1 METTAELSPEIQT
14 AVNVYAEGIRDANAM
29 LAELTEFYSAQEEP
43 VLLLFSG
50 TTCPTWAT
58 TGRAI

>member
-1 METTAELSPEIQT
+1 M
-14 AVNVYAEGIRDANAM
+14 NVYAEGIRDANAM

-43 VLLLFSG
+43 VLLLFFG